1 MSGIEAELMETS
13 TLEMEQDQ
21 QTRSASTTGAS
32 PESHWRIPKMKKRVL
47 AAFAVVV
54 ALGLGGWAYSTGTV
68 STDDAQVDGH
78 IVPVASK
85 VYGNVAAVNVN
96 DNQSVKAGQVLVE
109 IDARD
114 YQAKV
119 DQARAALALAESQ
132 ARAAEVGVP
141 LTDATTASGATGAAA
156 QVVMA
161 EADYERAKLAYQQ
174 ASGSELEATRAVV
187 AAREAANEKAQSDLT
202 RMKPLAEKAEISKQH
217 FDAVTAAAKVAES
230 ELKAARQKL
239 NATEIEA
246 AQRKAA
252 VLAARSRLEQAG
264 AAQKAALAGRKQVD
278 VSSAQA
284 ASAKAAVEQ
293 ARANLAAAE
302 LQLSYTKIV
311 APVDGVVTKKSV
323 EPGQILQPGQSL
335 FVIVPLQDVWVTANF
350 KETELAKVR
359 PGQRAEVKVDMYG
372 RKFGGHVDSVASATG
387 ARMSLLPPEN
397 ATGNYVKVVQRIPV
411 KIVLDPIPPD
421 KAVLR
426 PGMNVEASISVR

>member
-1 MSGIEAELMETS
+1 MDVSTVDIEQEHENETAERAEAVPLPS
-13 TLEMEQDQ
+13 RWRDPRLRKQGV
-21 QTRSASTTGAS
+21 GA
-32 PESHWRIPKMKKRVL
+32 L
-47 AAFAVVV
+47 AVALAVVV
-54 ALGLGGWAYSTGTV
+54 AVWVYESGSV

-85 VYGNVAAVNVN
+85 VYGDVAAVNVE
-96 DNQSVKAGQVLVE
+96 DNQAVKAGQVLVE
-109 IDARD
+109 IDPRD

-141 LTDATTASGATGAAA
+141 LTDATTASSATSAAA
-156 QVVMA
+156 QVAMA
-161 EADYERAKLAYQQ
+161 QADNERANLAFEQ
-174 ASGSELEATRAVV
+174 ASGSELEAARAVV
-187 AAREAANEKAQSDLT
+187 SAREAANEKAQSDLA
-202 RMKPLAEKAEISKQH
+202 RMRPLAEKAEISRQY
-217 FDAVTAAAKVAES
+217 FDGVKAAAKVADS
-230 ELKAARQKL
+230 ELRAAREKL
-239 NATEIEA
+239 AATELEA

-252 VLAARSRLEQAG
+252 ALAARSRLDQAG
-264 AAQKAALAGRKQVD
+264 AAYKAALAGRKQVD

-284 ASAKAAVEQ
+284 ASAKALVEQ

-311 APVDGVVTKKSV
+311 APMDGVITKKSV
-323 EPGQILQPGQSL
+323 ERGQILQPGQSL

-350 KETELAKVR
+350 KETQLARVK

-372 RKFGGHVDSVASATG
+372 QSFRGKVDSVAGTTG

-411 KIVLDPIPPD
+411 KIVLDTIPPD
-421 KAVLR
+421 KAILR
-426 PGMNVEASISVR
+426 PGMNVEASISTR